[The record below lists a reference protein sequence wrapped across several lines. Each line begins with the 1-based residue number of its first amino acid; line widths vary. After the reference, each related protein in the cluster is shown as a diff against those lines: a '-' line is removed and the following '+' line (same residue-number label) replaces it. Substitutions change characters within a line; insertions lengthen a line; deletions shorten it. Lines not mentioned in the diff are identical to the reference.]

1 MVKTVLEDPLARVF
15 LNEEQ
20 ITMILETLNV
30 APYEVGSFMME
41 SINYFD
47 RYNLENRLITGKR
60 RFLKKEG
67 ILNGRYLF

>member
-1 MVKTVLEDPLARVF
+1 M
-15 LNEEQ
+15 NEEQ

-67 ILNGRYLF
+67 ILNGRYLSENDKSSNRK